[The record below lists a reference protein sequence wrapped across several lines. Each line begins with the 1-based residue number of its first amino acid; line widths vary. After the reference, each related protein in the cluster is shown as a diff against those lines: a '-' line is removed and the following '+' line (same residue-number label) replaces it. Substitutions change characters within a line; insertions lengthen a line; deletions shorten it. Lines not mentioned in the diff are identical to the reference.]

1 MYIALGAQSASAFG
15 CQPKSWWIKPTQERE
30 QNLRMRDFCKKN
42 EQLVIR
48 FRIQSFEFLY
58 LKD

>member
-1 MYIALGAQSASAFG
+1 MYRALGAQSASAFG
-15 CQPKSWWIKPTQERE
+15 CQPKGWWIKQTQERE
-30 QNLRMRDFCKKN
+30 QNLRMREFCKKN
-42 EQLVIR
+42 EHLVIG